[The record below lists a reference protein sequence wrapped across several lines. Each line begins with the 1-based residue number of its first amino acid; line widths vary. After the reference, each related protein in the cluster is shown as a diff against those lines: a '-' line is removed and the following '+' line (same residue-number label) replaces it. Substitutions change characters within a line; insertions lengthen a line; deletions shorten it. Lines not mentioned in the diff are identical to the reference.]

1 MEEAIKNKNVMLYGL
16 KKIDSKLLNSYEKT
30 YKAPVEK
37 RGRKKKEIEEDDE
50 DNKHKQ
56 KNQIKKVVKKEFNIE
71 ETYGVEDLEFLNS
84 EYDIISNKLESG
96 KLSDDDYEIYEDK
109 QDKLY
114 DLIQN
119 LEDLK
124 TFKEKNNIGGSV
136 KKQPIIND
144 PDSDNDSD
152 NEPEIE
158 EDIFKC
164 NLCNVSFNTKQKMTR
179 HIKTKKHEKNMIDID
194 DKESYNKKLLIKSR
208 KAKVVKQKNIKL
220 KPYYYIGD
228 IPNGFREATEIE
240 ALKNN
245 KFTEYGKKRINPE
258 SYKEFMAAGTIF
270 NDKLSESDVKI
281 AIAGMKGKLNY
292 YIRNYDI
299 LSVKKESKISKDKL
313 LDLTNQK
320 KDLKDKFIITLNLL
334 NRYLRL
340 LNKDH
345 KDIKQ
350 EIEIKKDIPKINF
363 NKIDSQP
370 PYSDKKPV
378 LEPTLNKVLTIKE
391 PSKPIK
397 TVKNEKLKIFKC
409 NGKPDLEIDNK
420 HFINNKLNSKTAE
433 KLFKMNI
440 RLTEDCYNESDKNKY
455 FYSLV
460 GKGILDKL
468 YNYIPNFNFIEKYKN
483 NRTEY
488 TRKTT
493 DTISKIGNDIIKSIV
508 IQRAPVM
515 NSITSLL
522 NIMTLG
528 DFKNKLNQTPY
539 DKVYH
544 LSIVVNG
551 NILIEKLDLI
561 NIEIINKIG
570 GSIIGKPEDVKPE
583 FKTILTGYSP
593 GLTINKLLDKCRKRM
608 GDYKYYSYSGSTNN
622 CQDFIINLLQGSG
635 LGNKEDYD
643 FIKQDVESIFKGKE
657 SLKYFMDTITDIKG
671 IYTDMTGGELEN
683 RKHMIKYKQ

>member
-1 MEEAIKNKNVMLYGL
+1 MEEAIKNNNVMLYGL

-30 YKAPVEK
+30 YKAPIEK
-37 RGRKKKEIEEDDE
+37 RGRKKKEIEEDEDE
-50 DNKHKQ
+50 DPKPK
-56 KNQIKKVVKKEFNIE
+56 KQIKKVVKKEFNIE
-71 ETYGVEDLEFLNS
+71 EIYGVEDLEFLNS
-84 EYDIISNKLESG
+84 EYDIISKKLESG

-119 LEDLK
+119 LEDLQK
-124 TFKEKNNIGGSV
+124 FKEKNNLGGSV
-136 KKQPIIND
+136 KKKQDIVD
-144 PDSDNDSD
+144 DESESE
-152 NEPEIE
+152 NEPEVI

-179 HIKTKKHEKNMIDID
+179 HIKTKKHEKNIIDID
-194 DKESYNKKLLIKSR
+194 DKEAFNKKLLIKAR

-220 KPYYYIGD
+220 KPYYYIGI
-228 IPNGFREATEIE
+228 IPDGYREATEIE

-245 KFTEYGKKRINPE
+245 KFTEYGKKRIDPL
-258 SYKEFMAAGTIF
+258 SYKDFIAAGTIF

-292 YIRNYDI
+292 YTRNYDI
-299 LSVKKESKISKDKL
+299 LSVKKESKLSKDKIL
-313 LDLTNQK
+313 ELTNQK

-345 KDIKQ
+345 KDVKQ
-350 EIEIKKDIPKINF
+350 EIEIKKEIPKINF
-363 NKIDSQP
+363 NKIDSP
-370 PYSDKKPV
+370 SPYSDKKPIS
-378 LEPTLNKVLTIKE
+378 EPTLNKVLTTKE

-397 TVKNEKLKIFKC
+397 TVKNEKMKLFKC

-420 HFINNKLNSKTAE
+420 HFINNKLNSKSAE

-440 RLTEDCYNESDKNKY
+440 RLTEDYYNESDKNKY

-493 DTISKIGNDIIKSIV
+493 DTLSKIGSNIIKSIV

-522 NIMTLG
+522 NVMTLG

-539 DKVYH
+539 DDVYH

-551 NILIEKLDLI
+551 NILIEKLELI
-561 NIEIINKIG
+561 NIEIINKMG
-570 GSIIGKPEDVKPE
+570 GSVIGKPEDVKPE
-583 FKTILTGYSP
+583 FKTITKGYSP
-593 GLTINKLLDKCRKRM
+593 GLTINNLLDNCRKRM
-608 GDYKYYSYSGSTNN
+608 GDYKFFSYSGSSNN

-635 LGNKEDYD
+635 LGDKEDYD

-683 RKHMIKYKQ
+683 RKPKKHMIKYKQ